1 MNEAGFKAKLRK
13 FIKPHCY
20 IQSIGSPAV
29 AGLPDLWLSG
39 KKDLFIEV
47 KFDSTTKG
55 PIKPKLSAL
64 QTLWL
69 NGRLA
74 ENRNVC
80 VICGTSPKEGI
91 FYKCG
96 AWNSHSN
103 DRISFE
109 EIISRILREVL

>member
-1 MNEAGFKAKLRK
+1 M
-13 FIKPHCY
+13 
-20 IQSIGSPAV
+20 SSPAT
-29 AGLPDLWLSG
+29 AGVPDLWLSG
-39 KKDLFIEV
+39 KRDLWLEV
-47 KFDSTTKG
+47 KMDSTTKG

-74 ENRNVC
+74 ENRNVM
-80 VICGTSPKEGI
+80 VVAGTSTKEGVI
-91 FYKCG
+91 YKCG

-109 EIISRILREVL
+109 EIISRILKEVL